1 MHWSEED
8 MISALETVRS
18 GTMSINQ
25 AAIHFHL
32 PYSSLYGRIN
42 RSVTIYYA
50 YRGGAMRTIFTL
62 LTFTMS
68 INQVTILLPPYMVGS
83 RFFLVRGV

>member
-1 MHWSEED
+1 

-42 RSVTIYYA
+42 RSVSHYLLCIQG
-50 YRGGAMRTIFTL
+50 GGAMRTIFTL

-68 INQVTILLPPYMVGS
+68 INQGTILLPPYMVGS
-83 RFFLVRGV
+83 RFFLERGE

>member
-1 MHWSEED
+1 

-50 YRGGAMRTIFTL
+50 TGGGGNEDHFHSY
-62 LTFTMS
+62 TFTMS

>member
-1 MHWSEED
+1 
-8 MISALETVRS
+8 
-18 GTMSINQ
+18 
-25 AAIHFHL
+25 
-32 PYSSLYGRIN
+32 
-42 RSVTIYYA
+42 
-50 YRGGAMRTIFTL
+50 MRTIFTL

>member
-50 YRGGAMRTIFTL
+50 YRGGG
-62 LTFTMS
+62 
-68 INQVTILLPPYMVGS
+68 Q
-83 RFFLVRGV
+83 